1 MMKKLAVTVFAL
13 SLAAIGCGSD
23 SGTPAKKDAT
33 VDTKTIDSQSI
44 DTVKT
49 DTAIGPEAGA
59 ETQADKP
66 IGPDSPV
73 DGVVTPV
80 DTQPTVEV
88 QPIDVQ
94 PTVDGPKRDTTPP
107 IDAIQPPVDGGPKLD
122 VQPAVDGGAD
132 DVASVG

>member
-66 IGPDSPV
+66 ISPDQAVDQVVPPV
-73 DGVVTPV
+73 DV
-80 DTQPTVEV
+80 QPTIDG

-94 PTVDGPKRDTTPP
+94 PTVDGPKRDTTP

-122 VQPAVDGGAD
+122 VQPAVDGGSV